1 MIRITG
7 VRAPLNYGD
16 GYIVRSIARA
26 LRLDAQDVLSWRLS
40 RRSVDAR
47 DKRDIHFSLNID
59 ASVRGDEARIAARC
73 PGASLVSDECEL
85 DIPRARPGARPVI
98 AGLGPA
104 GLFAGLTLALAGA
117 RPIILERGKPV
128 EARERDVARLREG
141 GKLDPESNILFGE
154 GGAGTFSD
162 GKLNTGIRDSR
173 CGWVLERLVEFGAPD
188 EVRYMARPHIGTDLL
203 RGVVR
208 NIRNRIV
215 ELGGEVRFEARL
227 GDIELD
233 GRGGLRAVRV
243 ADGSGEYELECR
255 ALILACGHSARDTYH
270 MLRARGVAMSPKPFS
285 IGARIEHPQPAI
297 NAAQYGA
304 AARDASALARL
315 GAAEYRLSR
324 QLPNG
329 RGVYTFCMCPGGSVV
344 CSASEEGMLATN
356 GMSLHARAGANANSA
371 LLVSVGP
378 ADFGSDDAL
387 AGVEFQRRYER
398 LAYLAGGGGYVAPA
412 QRVEDFMKGRASSG
426 FGEVQPSYLPGVRPA
441 DLAECLP
448 GFAVESMRMALP
460 LMGRLLR
467 GFDMPDA
474 VLTGVETRSS
484 APVRIERGEDG
495 CSNIAGLYPTGEG
508 AGWAGG
514 IMSAAVDGIRQAQ
527 RALASGAARGARS

>member
-7 VRAPLNYGD
+7 VRAPLEYD
-16 GYIVRSIARA
+16 AEFVRRSAARA
-26 LRLDAQDVLSWRLS
+26 LKLDVRDILSWLLS

-59 ASVRGDEARIAARC
+59 VAVRGDEERIAARSAQASVV
-73 PGASLVSDECEL
+73 GAEYRL
-85 DIPRARPGARPVI
+85 DMPAAVFERRPVI

-104 GLFAGLTLALAGA
+104 GLFAGVTLALAGA
-117 RPIILERGKPV
+117 RPLILERGRQV
-128 EARERDVARLREG
+128 DARERDVERLRAG
-141 GKLDPESNILFGE
+141 GELAPESNILFGE

-203 RGVVR
+203 RGVVK
-208 NIRNRIV
+208 NIRRRII
-215 ELGGEVRFEARL
+215 ELGGEVRFESK
-227 GDIELD
+227 LD
-233 GRGGLRAVRV
+233 GLVIDSAGRLRAVRV
-243 ADGSGEYELECR
+243 AAEAGEYELECD
-255 ALILACGHSARDTYH
+255 ALILACGHSARDTYY
-270 MLRARGVAMSPKPFS
+270 MLNSCGVAMSPKPFS
-285 IGARIEHPQPAI
+285 IGARIEHPQALI
-297 NAAQYGA
+297 NQSQYGA
-304 AARDASALARL
+304 AARDPATLARL

-324 QLPNG
+324 QLANG

-344 CSASEEGMLATN
+344 CSASEPGMLATN
-356 GMSLHARAGANANSA
+356 GMSLHARAGENANSA
-371 LLVSVGP
+371 LLVSVTP
-378 ADFGSDDAL
+378 ADFGSDAPL

-398 LAYLAGGGGYVAPA
+398 LAYQAGGGGYVAPA
-412 QRVEDFMKGRASSG
+412 QRVEDFLRGRASTR
-426 FGEVQPSYLPGVRPA
+426 FGDVKPSYRPGVRPA

-448 GFAVESMRMALP
+448 GFAVESMRIALP
-460 LMGRLLR
+460 QLGRLLR

-484 APVRIERGEDG
+484 APVRIERGDDG
-495 CSNIAGLYPTGEG
+495 CASVAGLYPAGEG

-527 RALASGAARGARS
+527 QVLKAHAAQK